1 MRTDF
6 SQETMKYSYKAIT
19 DVGTTITGTLEADS
33 VDAVNGMLSA
43 KGYIP
48 TNVKPLKAGGGS
60 SDFMTR
66 LQTGMTKVKPQELI
80 LFTKQFRTMFRA
92 GVSIMEIFKTM
103 EAQTENPKLK
113 QVIAGIG
120 EDVRHGTTLAHGF
133 AKYPHVFSPLYC
145 NMIQAGEASG
155 ALAEVLDRLIYLL
168 DHENKVKSDI
178 KSALQY
184 PTIVLIALG
193 IAFFV
198 LLTVVIPKFVGIFK
212 SAGIDLPIPTLICMH
227 LYEFISNYW
236 YLCIGGT
243 AALYFGLRYYFKS
256 PKGSLL
262 RDAVILRVPIIGPV
276 FSKSA
281 MSRFASIFAIL
292 QSSGV
297 SVLDSLDI
305 LSLTIGNVAI
315 SREFDKI
322 KVLLKEG
329 RGISG
334 PLSQARFFTPMV
346 INMVAIGEESGNL
359 EEMLQEVAA
368 HYDDEVGYA
377 VSQMSTNLGPIL
389 IVGLAGV
396 VGFFAL
402 AIFLPMWDLTKMVH

>member
-1 MRTDF
+1 M
-6 SQETMKYSYKAIT
+6 MYSYQAIT
-19 DVGTTITGTLEADS
+19 DAGTTVNGTIEADS
-33 VDAVNGMLSA
+33 EDAVNMMLSA

-48 TNVKPLKAGGGS
+48 SKVAPLKKGGE
-60 SDFMTR
+60 SDRSLGGLKNR
-66 LQTGMTKVKPQELI
+66 LATVKPQELI
-80 LFTKQFRTMFRA
+80 LFTKQFRTMFKA
-92 GVSIMEIFKTM
+92 GVSIMEIFRTM

-113 QVIAGIG
+113 QTIAVIG
-120 EDVRHGTTLAHGF
+120 EDVRRGVTLARGF
-133 AKYPHVFSPLYC
+133 GKHPKIFSPLYC

-168 DHENKVKSDI
+168 DHENKVRSDI

-212 SAGIDLPIPTLICMH
+212 SAGIDLPVPTLICMH
-227 LYEFISNYW
+227 LYAFISTYW
-236 YLCIGGT
+236 YLCIGG
-243 AALYFGLRYYFKS
+243 ALATIFGLRYYFKT
-256 PKGSLL
+256 PTGRLL
-262 RDAVILRVPIIGPV
+262 RDRVLLRVPILGPV
-276 FSKSA
+276 FAKSA

-305 LSLTIGNVAI
+305 LSLTIGNAAI
-315 SREFDKI
+315 SREFDRI
-322 KVLLKEG
+322 KELLKEG

-334 PLSQARFFTPMV
+334 PLSQAKFFTPMV

-359 EEMLQEVAA
+359 EEMLQEVAN

-377 VSQMSTNLGPIL
+377 VSQMATNLGPIL
-389 IVGLAGV
+389 MVGLAAV

-402 AIFLPMWDLTKMVH
+402 AIFLPMWDLTQMVR